1 MVCMECQANH
11 SYRLILIKFIT
22 IRSLLDFNYLSTLI
36 AKATKLVLAIARFNS
51 LRYYSSYLK
60 ERKKLIKQ
68 YGMHG
73 MPS

>member
-11 SYRLILIKFIT
+11 FYRLIHIKFIT

-36 AKATKLVLAIARFNS
+36 AKATKLIVCVTLSVIC
-51 LRYYSSYLK
+51 
-60 ERKKLIKQ
+60 EKLIKQ
-68 YGMHG
+68 YGVHG